1 MRKAFR
7 VISNKYL
14 LALVAFVL
22 LMLFFDH
29 NDIFTQME
37 RRKNLKALETKKKF
51 FQDEISKTQKELK
64 DLQQNPAALE
74 KYAREKYVLKKDNE
88 DVFLVE
94 DSTQS
99 NNTQ

>member
-7 VISNKYL
+7 IISNKYL
-14 LALVAFVL
+14 LALIGFVL

-29 NDIFTQME
+29 NDVFTQLE

-74 KYAREKYVLKKDNE
+74 KYAREKYILKKDNE

-94 DSTQS
+94 DSSSVSKTQ
-99 NNTQ
+99 

>member
-14 LALVAFVL
+14 LALTGFVL

-29 NDIFTQME
+29 NDVFTQWE

-51 FQDEISKTQKELK
+51 FQDEITKTQKELK

-74 KYAREKYVLKKDNE
+74 KYAREKYILKKDNE

-94 DSTQS
+94 DSTS
-99 NNTQ
+99 SGKTQ

>member
-1 MRKAFR
+1 MRKAFKI
-7 VISNKYL
+7 ISNKYL
-14 LALVAFVL
+14 LTTIGFVL
-22 LMLFFDH
+22 LMVFFDH

-37 RRKNLKALETKKKF
+37 RRKNLRALETKKKF
-51 FQDEISKTQKELK
+51 FQDEIAKTQKELK

-94 DSTQS
+94 DSTSSEKAQ
-99 NNTQ
+99 

>member
-29 NDIFTQME
+29 NDVFTQFE

-51 FQDEISKTQKELK
+51 FQDEIAKTQKELK

-74 KYAREKYVLKKDNE
+74 KYAREKYLLKKDNE

-94 DSTQS
+94 DSTLS